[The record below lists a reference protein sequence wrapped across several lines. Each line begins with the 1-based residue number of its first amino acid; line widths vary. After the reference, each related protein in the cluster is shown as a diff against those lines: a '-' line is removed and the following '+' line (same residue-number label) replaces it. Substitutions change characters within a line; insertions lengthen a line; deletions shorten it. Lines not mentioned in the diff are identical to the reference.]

1 MNNLSPTSSLLNDTG
16 AIEIREALPRPSLAS
31 PAAATNPSRHWGWL
45 LFMHTV
51 RGCAELC
58 FIMENKRRFEDAHQ
72 LMQNWEEGFYQEG
85 REKTEI
91 LVVFEEP

>member
-1 MNNLSPTSSLLNDTG
+1 
-16 AIEIREALPRPSLAS
+16 
-31 PAAATNPSRHWGWL
+31 
-45 LFMHTV
+45 MHTV

-85 REKTEI
+85 REKTEL